1 MTARIRLTF
10 VAAVAT
16 LLAALALE
24 SVFQDG
30 AWVWPVVA
38 AVGCAAGGGALGRRA
53 GVPRPLVALVS
64 LAALLLLATVLYANA
79 DAVWGFLP
87 GPGAVRDLHALLVTA
102 FDDVRRFAS
111 PAPTEPG
118 LVLLAVLGVGCAAVA
133 VDTLA
138 VTYRSAA
145 LAGGPLLA
153 LYAVPAGVARGG
165 ISWVLFA
172 LAAVG
177 WLALLLAEGRERL
190 SGWGRALGRRSS
202 KGDGIFTGAPAEPLG
217 VLGRRIGAAALGMA
231 VILPAVVPVVS
242 GDLFA
247 GSTAGGSGGPG
258 IGTSGS
264 ITTINPLVSIAAELT
279 DRNDTTVLTYSSSDP
294 NPDYLRMVT
303 LDTFDGTTWNV
314 ATLRPAG
321 RSFNLD
327 PSEAAAMP
335 GRQVSTQL
343 TLTNL
348 RSTWLPVPYPASK
361 VSNLTGS
368 WAFDQATLDIFADGN
383 DTTQGRT
390 YDVSSVHP
398 SLTAAELRAAGS
410 AGDAAIIARYTALP
424 AGLPPVVEQ
433 TTRSVVKN
441 LTSDYAKA
449 EAIERFFLD
458 PVNGFAYTTDLPAYT
473 GSPLVAFL
481 TDRKGFCQQ
490 FATMFA
496 VMARQAGL
504 PTRIDVGFT
513 QGYQKTPGTGVWT
526 VGRQNAHAWPE
537 VYFQGIGWVRFEPTP
552 GPSGVQTPSWAPG
565 PTSSR
570 LVGGTS
576 SGQVSQGEHNGQ
588 RDLQGNDA
596 AASVPRPALAA
607 ARSTGVRGWQLGAA
621 AALVVIV
628 LVLPALARL
637 LRRRRRFGH
646 RGEMSVRV
654 MAAWAELGDT
664 GRDIGV
670 PWASSGTPRRIA
682 ESLVAYGV
690 RGEAADAARRLA
702 RAVERVRY
710 APGGVA
716 GADVVD
722 PGADAR
728 RVAKAMEASTGRRLR
743 WRARLAPSSVL
754 AVAGG
759 RFADLLDWV
768 DGLGARTRVALG
780 RMLPSRLVR
789 RET

>member
-1 MTARIRLTF
+1 MTARIRLTA

-16 LLAALALE
+16 VLAALALE

-38 AVGCAAGGGALGRRA
+38 AVVCAAGGGALGRRL
-53 GVPRPLVALVS
+53 GMPRPAVALVS
-64 LAALLLLATVLYANA
+64 LAALVLLATRLYGNA

-111 PAPTEPG
+111 PAPTEHA

-190 SGWGRALGRRSS
+190 AGWGRALGRRSS
-202 KGDGIFTGAPAEPLG
+202 KGDGVFTGAPAEPLG
-217 VLGRRIGAAALGMA
+217 VVGRRIGAAALGMA

-247 GSTAGGSGGPG
+247 GGVAGGSGGPG
-258 IGTSGS
+258 IGPGGP
-264 ITTINPLVSIAAELT
+264 ITTINPLVSIASELT
-279 DRNDTTVLTYSSSDP
+279 DRTDTTVLTYSSSDP

-303 LDTFDGTTWNV
+303 LDSFDGTTWNV
-314 ATLRPAG
+314 AALRPSGSSAD
-321 RSFNLD
+321 LD
-327 PSEAAAMP
+327 PSAAASMP

-348 RSTWLPVPYPASK
+348 RSTWLPVPYPALK
-361 VSNLTGS
+361 VSNLTGD
-368 WAFDQATLDIFADGN
+368 WAFDQSTLDIFAHGN
-383 DTTQGRT
+383 DTTQGRS
-390 YDVSSVHP
+390 YDVTSVHP
-398 SLTAAELRAAGS
+398 ALTAAELRAAGS
-410 AGDAAIIARYTALP
+410 GTDPALIARYTALP
-424 AGLPPVVEQ
+424 AGLPPLVAQ

-441 LTSDYAKA
+441 LTGDYAKA
-449 EAIERFFLD
+449 EAIEQFFLN
-458 PVNGFAYTTDLPAYT
+458 PVNGFAYTTELPGYT

-481 TDRKGFCQQ
+481 TNRKGFCQQ

-504 PTRIDVGFT
+504 PTRVDVGFT
-513 QGYQKTPGTGVWT
+513 QGYQKTLGSGLWT

-537 VYFQGIGWVRFEPTP
+537 VYFHSIGWVRFEPTP
-552 GPSGVQTPSWAPG
+552 GPSGVQTPAWAPG
-565 PTSSR
+565 PTGTGSTGGSS
-570 LVGGTS
+570 S
-576 SGQVSQGEHNGQ
+576 AQVSQSEHNGQ
-588 RDLQGNDA
+588 RDQQGIGA
-596 AASVPRPALAA
+596 ATSTTRSAVTATASG
-607 ARSTGVRGWQLGAA
+607 ARSWQVTAGV
-621 AALVVIV
+621 VVTV
-628 LVLPALARL
+628 VLLVLPALARL
-637 LRRRRRFGH
+637 LRRRRRLRA
-646 RGEMSVRV
+646 RGPMSQRV
-654 MAAWAELGDT
+654 QLAWSELADT
-664 GRDIGV
+664 GRDIGL
-670 PWASSGTPRRIA
+670 PWALSRTPRRIA
-682 ESLVAYGV
+682 QSLVAYGV
-690 RGEAADAARRLA
+690 HGEAADAARRLA
-702 RAVERVRY
+702 GAVERVRY
-710 APGGVA
+710 APDGLA
-716 GADVVD
+716 DSDGAD

-728 RVAKAMEASTGRRLR
+728 LVAKAMEASTGRRQR
-743 WRARLAPSSVL
+743 WRARLAPASVL

-768 DGLGARTRVALG
+768 DGLGARLRASAG
-780 RMLPSRLVR
+780 RRLPAGLVGR
-789 RET
+789 GT